1 MLVKMNNGSKEEFGP
16 GEIDYVYAN
25 FDELFDE

>member
-1 MLVKMNNGSKEEFGP
+1 MKVNDGSKEEFGP
-16 GEIDYVYAN
+16 GEIYYLPAN